1 MAREAL
7 GLDCV
12 CTHFFKTPVML
23 NRNIIVALQYTPHD
37 WLAKWLASWVDL
49 RLGLGGWLTV
59 TGCFLFCYLGL
70 WSTNFLV
77 EFV

>member
-23 NRNIIVALQYTPHD
+23 NRNIIVGLQYIPHD
-37 WLAKWLASWVDL
+37 WLAEWLKWLASWVDL
-49 RLGLGGWLTV
+49 SGWLTV